1 MSESQSDQNQQRSE
15 ADEALEREIRAERKF
30 TLTEAIGRLA
40 GPGSMKGASPVAPK
54 QQVVSEIET
63 WLRQNLADSQGAL
76 LTVLL
81 QRIEASDLLLKT
93 QDQPLMVLASY
104 CQRVLD
110 SESSLAALVRAADV
124 EWGRAFGERPHLDR
138 PDEAPHPD
146 DPYTANSVSG
156 VLRGLVEQLKAS
168 GA

>member
-1 MSESQSDQNQQRSE
+1 MNPSEDDAQPKQRSE

-93 QDQPLMVLASY
+93 QDEPLMVLASY

-110 SESSLAALVRAADV
+110 SE
-124 EWGRAFGERPHLDR
+124 P
-138 PDEAPHPD
+138 
-146 DPYTANSVSG
+146 
-156 VLRGLVEQLKAS
+156 
-168 GA
+168 